1 MKTAN
6 KTFIFK
12 YDSESTIER
21 MLSNFR
27 QAVKG
32 ELKLVEPNIVR
43 SNSIEALLYGVTKE
57 RLELFSVLVEKRPDD
72 LKQLAGYLGR
82 DYQSVYQD
90 AKILAKWGI
99 IQLEEEENKE
109 IKLQTPYKKIVLE
122 FPAHYTQVSP
132 VAKSKAASR
141 LNL

>member
-1 MKTAN
+1 MKSAN

-12 YDSESTIER
+12 YDSESSIER
-21 MLSNFR
+21 MLTNFR

-43 SNSIEALLYGVTKE
+43 SNSIEALLHGVTKE

-72 LKQLAGYLGR
+72 LKQLADYLSR

-99 IQLEEEENKE
+99 IQLEGENEK

-132 VAKSKAASR
+132 VAKSKTSPQ
-141 LNL
+141 LSL

>member
-1 MKTAN
+1 MKSAN

-12 YDSESTIER
+12 YDSESSIER
-21 MLSNFR
+21 MFTNFR

-32 ELKLVEPNIVR
+32 ELKLVESNIVR
-43 SNSIEALLYGVTKE
+43 SNSIEALLHGVTKE

-72 LKQLAGYLGR
+72 LKQLADYLSR

-99 IQLEEEENKE
+99 IQLEGENEK

-132 VAKSKAASR
+132 VAKSKTSPQ
-141 LNL
+141 LSL

>member
-1 MKTAN
+1 MKSAN

-12 YDSESTIER
+12 YDSESSIER
-21 MLSNFR
+21 MLSNFH

-72 LKQLAGYLGR
+72 LKQLADYLGR
-82 DYQSVYQD
+82 DYQNVYQD

-99 IQLEEEENKE
+99 IQLEGENEE
-109 IKLQTPYKKIVLE
+109 IKIQTSYKKIVLE

-132 VAKSKAASR
+132 TVKSKTSPQ

>member
-1 MKTAN
+1 MKSAN

-12 YDSESTIER
+12 YDSESSIER
-21 MLSNFR
+21 MFTNFR

-43 SNSIEALLYGVTKE
+43 SNSIEALLHGVTKE

-72 LKQLAGYLGR
+72 LKQLADYLSR

-99 IQLEEEENKE
+99 IQLEGENEK

-132 VAKSKAASR
+132 VAKSKTSPQ
-141 LNL
+141 LSL

>member
-1 MKTAN
+1 MKSAN

-12 YDSESTIER
+12 YDSESSIER
-21 MLSNFR
+21 TLTNFR

-43 SNSIEALLYGVTKE
+43 SNSIEALLHGVTKE

-72 LKQLAGYLGR
+72 LKQLADYLGR

-90 AKILAKWGI
+90 AKILAKWKI
-99 IQLEEEENKE
+99 IQLERENEK
-109 IKLQTPYKKIVLE
+109 IKLQTSYKKIVLE

-132 VAKSKAASR
+132 VAKSKISPQ
-141 LNL
+141 LSL

>member
-1 MKTAN
+1 MKSAN

-12 YDSESTIER
+12 YDSESSIER
-21 MLSNFR
+21 MFTNFR

-32 ELKLVEPNIVR
+32 ELKLVESNIVR
-43 SNSIEALLYGVTKE
+43 SNSIEALLHGVTKE

-72 LKQLAGYLGR
+72 LKQLADYLGR

-99 IQLEEEENKE
+99 IQLEGENEK

-132 VAKSKAASR
+132 VAKSKTSPQ
-141 LNL
+141 LSL

>member
-1 MKTAN
+1 MKSAN

-12 YDSESTIER
+12 YDSESSIER
-21 MLSNFR
+21 MLTNFR

-43 SNSIEALLYGVTKE
+43 SNSIEALLHGVTKE

-72 LKQLAGYLGR
+72 LKQLADYLGR

-99 IQLEEEENKE
+99 IQLERENEK
-109 IKLQTPYKKIVLE
+109 IKLQTSYKKIVLE

-132 VAKSKAASR
+132 VAKSKISPQ
-141 LNL
+141 LSL